1 MTTMLTP
8 VVGAAALSLA
18 GTALFLLRDRT
29 PGRLR
34 ARVRQATDLD
44 SAATADR
51 TIRVRAPDER
61 RLVLRL
67 AAALGYNPE
76 LPPGYAASP
85 FFVIIIA
92 CVVAAP
98 VYWRAGILFGSLA
111 GGAAAAVV
119 AILVMR
125 FLLRRKSQQY
135 AELLFRHI
143 PDVTSFVTRAVR
155 AGLPVADALQ
165 GVSRERP
172 PPTREEFARVMAEAA
187 LGEPVETALARLYRR
202 TQVRE
207 YAFFAVAL
215 GVNRQTGG
223 NLAETLEILGDT
235 VRRRVAMVAKARAL
249 SSEARTSAAVLGAL
263 PFVVGLVISA
273 INPGYMNDLFTDPR
287 GANVILAFV
296 VLLAC
301 GLLSIRWIIRR
312 SSQD

>member
-1 MTTMLTP
+1 MTSVLAS
-8 VVGAAALSLA
+8 VVGAAALALA
-18 GTALFLLRDRT
+18 GTALLLLRDRT

-34 ARVRQATDLD
+34 ARVRQATELAA
-44 SAATADR
+44 AATADR
-51 TIRVRAPDER
+51 TIRVQAPDER
-61 RLVLRL
+61 RLLLRL
-67 AAALGYNPE
+67 ATALGYNPE
-76 LPPGYAASP
+76 LPAGYAASP
-85 FFVIIIA
+85 VFVIIIA

-98 VYWRAGILFGSLA
+98 VYWRAGIMFGSLA
-111 GGAAAAVV
+111 GGAAAAAVT
-119 AILVMR
+119 ILVMR

-135 AELLFRHI
+135 AALLFQHI
-143 PDVTSFVTRAVR
+143 PEVTSFVTRAVR
-155 AGLPVADALQ
+155 AGLPVADALH
-165 GVSRERP
+165 GVSRELP
-172 PPTREEFARVMAEAA
+172 SPTREEFARVMAEAA

-263 PFVVGLVISA
+263 PFVVGLVITA

-296 VLLAC
+296 VLLGC